1 MEIKHISTGYKPQ
14 FWQGQVHGALKRF
27 NVLVLHRRAGKALD
41 IMTPI
46 WTINGFKYMR
56 DIVEGD
62 IVFGGDGSPTK
73 VVGVSDIMLTNRCFK
88 LKFDDGAEII
98 ADAEHLW
105 RTETKLN
112 RAATKVING
121 KRTLFPKKGTVK
133 TTLELF
139 NTQKYQ
145 NESNH
150 SIPVTSPVEY
160 SEQKLP
166 IDPYIL
172 GVWLGDGT
180 ARGAEV
186 TTSFPY
192 IEEKL
197 RQYCEKSGFTLTLKK
212 AEERAHTF
220 YLKGGFKLLLR
231 ESNLLENKHIPD
243 IYLKGSVEQRKALL
257 AGLMDTDGY
266 ISDGAANKCEF
277 VQKRKEL
284 MDQVCV
290 LMSSLGLKYSRKI
303 KVVNGVDYHL
313 ILFAPLFNVF
323 TIPYKSERYKQS
335 VYHKNRYIESIVE
348 VESVPVKC
356 IAVDNADKI
365 YLAGDRFIPT
375 HNTVFSINE
384 MIDQGLRC
392 NLKNPKYSY
401 IAPTYKQ
408 ASIIAWDYLLE
419 YTKNLPGVEI
429 HKKDLAVTVKRP
441 PPWDDKI
448 EYRLLGSDNPD
459 SLRGIYL
466 DGAVIDEF
474 AQCDPIIWGEIL
486 RPALSDRKGWC
497 VFIGTFKGK
506 NHFYERYIKAQSNPS
521 WFTKLLR
528 ADESGII
535 PRAELE
541 EMRADMTEDEFEQ
554 EMLCNPASA
563 APGVYFGKLMAQLR
577 RDNRIRSVPYDP
589 SVPVDTF
596 WDLGIGDSTAIWFR
610 QRVGINWHYIDYYE
624 KSGEGLEHFVKEL
637 RDRPY
642 AYGRHVVPHDAA
654 ARDLSTGMTRQEF
667 LRKLGLRVEIQKRQ
681 AVDDRIQATRVILP
695 KSYFDEVKCQRG
707 ISALE
712 DYQKEWDS
720 KLMMYKNKPFHN
732 WTSHAADSFGYS
744 ALDIR
749 DSEFEGGEYGKKLP
763 EMANSSY
770 DEFGGVG

>member
-1 MEIKHISTGYKPQ
+1 MEIKHISTGYKPI
-14 FWQGQVHGALKRF
+14 FWQANTHGELKRF
-27 NVLVLHRRAGKALD
+27 NVLVIHRRG
-41 IMTPI
+41 
-46 WTINGFKYMR
+46 
-56 DIVEGD
+56 
-62 IVFGGDGSPTK
+62 TK
-73 VVGVSDIMLTNRCFK
+73 
-88 LKFDDGAEII
+88 
-98 ADAEHLW
+98 
-105 RTETKLN
+105 
-112 RAATKVING
+112 
-121 KRTLFPKKGTVK
+121 
-133 TTLELF
+133 
-139 NTQKYQ
+139 
-145 NESNH
+145 
-150 SIPVTSPVEY
+150 
-160 SEQKLP
+160 
-166 IDPYIL
+166 
-172 GVWLGDGT
+172 
-180 ARGAEV
+180 
-186 TTSFPY
+186 
-192 IEEKL
+192 
-197 RQYCEKSGFTLTLKK
+197 
-212 AEERAHTF
+212 
-220 YLKGGFKLLLR
+220 
-231 ESNLLENKHIPD
+231 
-243 IYLKGSVEQRKALL
+243 
-257 AGLMDTDGY
+257 
-266 ISDGAANKCEF
+266 
-277 VQKRKEL
+277 
-284 MDQVCV
+284 
-290 LMSSLGLKYSRKI
+290 
-303 KVVNGVDYHL
+303 
-313 ILFAPLFNVF
+313 
-323 TIPYKSERYKQS
+323 
-335 VYHKNRYIESIVE
+335 
-348 VESVPVKC
+348 
-356 IAVDNADKI
+356 
-365 YLAGDRFIPT
+365 
-375 HNTVFSINE
+375 TVFSINE

-392 NLKNPKYSY
+392 NLKNPKYAY

-419 YTKNLPGVEI
+419 YTKNLPGVEV

-497 VFIGTFKGK
+497 IFIGTPKGK
-506 NHFYERYIKAQSNPS
+506 NHFYERYNKAVSNPS
-521 WFTKLLR
+521 WYTKILP

-535 PRAELE
+535 PKAELE
-541 EMRADMTEDEFEQ
+541 EMRLDMTEDEFEQ
-554 EMLCNPASA
+554 EMLCFKENTLIATPNGHIKIQNINVGDYVYTHKGRVNRVCTSNSKKYAGKWVKITRSGSTEPLECTPNHPFLTYENGVTSWKNAEDLTCEDYLVSPRKAQQSELNIINQHFVKLLAWYIGEGHISKNVIVLSLNYKDFEVLKQVQYICDSLKLKYKIVKARTANCVIIFNTKLSDILINSCGKRAENKKIPFNLIAGNEYIFLKELMKSDGCLIGDECYTYGTISRILALDVQVLCSFLGFKSRTHLSKRAKTTIIEGRTVNQRDAYYTTIYLKHKNTKQGPIQLTRHYTLYKIRKVEIEENECDIYNIEVENDHSYLAEGVAVHNCNFASA
-563 APGVYFGKLMAQLR
+563 APGVYFGKIMAQLR
-577 RDNRIRSVPYDP
+577 RDGRIRSVPYDP

-744 ALDIR
+744 ALDVR

-763 EMANSSY
+763 EMANNSY

>member
-1 MEIKHISTGYKPQ
+1 MKIKHISTGYKPQ
-14 FWQGQVHGALKRF
+14 FWQNQVHGCLKRF

-62 IVFGGDGSPTK
+62 VVFGSDGKPTK
-73 VVGVSDIMLTNRCFK
+73 VIGVSDIMLTNRCFK
-88 LKFDDGAEII
+88 LTFDDGAEII

-105 RTETKLN
+105 YTETKLN
-112 RAATKVING
+112 RAATKVIDG
-121 KRTLFPKKGTVK
+121 KRTSFPKKGTVK
-133 TTLELF
+133 TTLDLF
-139 NTQKYQ
+139 MSQKYQ

-150 SIPVTSPVEY
+150 SIPVTAPVEY
-160 SEQKLP
+160 EEQQLP

-172 GVWLGDGT
+172 GVWLGDGS
-180 ARGAEV
+180 AKGAEV

-192 IEEKL
+192 LQNKL
-197 RQYCEKSGFTLTLKK
+197 QQYCDQSGFILTLKK
-212 AEERAHTF
+212 GGDRAPTF
-220 YLKGGFKLLLR
+220 YLKGGFKTLLR

-243 IYLKGSVEQRKALL
+243 VYLKSSIGQRKALL
-257 AGLMDTDGY
+257 AGLMDTDGH
-266 ISDGAANKCEF
+266 ITKNAGNKCEF

-323 TIPYKSERYKQS
+323 TIPYKCERYTES
-335 VYHKNRYIESIVE
+335 VYHKNRYIESVVE

-356 IAVDNADKI
+356 IAVDNEDKI

-384 MIDQGLRC
+384 MIDQGLRN
-392 NLKNPKYSY
+392 NLKNPKYAY
-401 IAPTYKQ
+401 MAPTYKQ

-419 YTKNLPGVEI
+419 YTKNIPRMDSN
-429 HKKDLAVTVKRP
+429 KKDLEVTIKRP

-448 EYRLLGSDNPD
+448 SYRLLGSDNPD

-466 DGAVIDEF
+466 DGAVLDEF
-474 AQCDPIIWGEIL
+474 AQCDPIVWGEII
-486 RPALSDRKGWC
+486 RPALADRKGWAI
-497 VFIGTFKGK
+497 FISTPKGK
-506 NHFYERYIKAQSNPS
+506 NALYHRYEKAKNNPN
-521 WFTKLLR
+521 WYTKILR

-535 PRAELE
+535 PKAELE
-541 EMRADMTEDEFEQ
+541 EMRADMTEDEYEQ
-554 EMLCNPASA
+554 ELLCNFCSA

-577 RDNRIRSVPYDP
+577 RDGRIRSVPYDP
-589 SVPVDTF
+589 QYPVDTF

-624 KSGEGLEHFVKEL
+624 KSGEGLEHYVKVL
-637 RDRPY
+637 KDMPY
-642 AYGRHVVPHDAA
+642 AYGRHIVPHDAA
-654 ARDLSTGMTRQEF
+654 ARDLSTGVTRQEF

-681 AVDDRIQATRVILP
+681 AVDDRIQAIRTLLP
-695 KSYFDEVKCQRG
+695 KCYIDEIKCSRG
-707 ISALE
+707 VSALE

-732 WTSHAADSFGYS
+732 WTSHGVDSFGYS
-744 ALDIR
+744 ALDTR
-749 DSEFEGGEYGKKLP
+749 DSDFEGTEFGKKLP
-763 EMANSSY
+763 ERASGEYN
-770 DEFGGVG
+770 EFSGV